1 MTTITDKITLY
12 SEDGARDHPA
22 SLEITMDGSQ
32 QDCPVTFWQ
41 NGVSVFSMGND
52 EIPAFIKA
60 LTLFD
65 CSNT

>member
-1 MTTITDKITLY
+1 MTTITERLTIH
-12 SEDGARDHPA
+12 SEDGDRNYPA
-22 SLEITMDGSQ
+22 SLEITMDGTQ

-41 NGVSVFSMGND
+41 DDKAVFSMGND

-60 LTLFD
+60 LSSVD